1 MNSIIKK
8 LKMLK
13 YVELTASW
21 LFANARGR
29 DAKTFVKG
37 PQFASYPEPTIQI
50 TSPDC
55 GASPATLS
63 PEYMAGGDGRLPEL
77 KWDSVPGVKQWLLIC
92 EDVDAPLPNPICHGM
107 YLGISKDK
115 LSVTNSDFKPEGEKS
130 TRLHG
135 GFYFGVDNVWIPPR
149 PLLNHG
155 IHRYFFDIIALSEPL
170 DEKLAA
176 SKPTREILAKE
187 VEGKVLGWGRWI
199 GQCERVW
206 K

>member
-1 MNSIIKK
+1 MNWIIEK

-13 YVELTASW
+13 YVEITASW
-21 LFANARGR
+21 LFANAKGR

-55 GASPATLS
+55 GA
-63 PEYMAGGDGRLPEL
+63 M
-77 KWDSVPGVKQWLLIC
+77 PGVKQWILIC
-92 EDVDAPLPNPICHGM
+92 EDVDAPLPNPICHGL

-115 LSVTNSDFKPEGEKS
+115 LSVTTSDFKPENEKS
-130 TRLHG
+130 TRLNG
-135 GFYFGVDNVWIPPR
+135 GFHYGTSRIWIPPR

-176 SKPTREILAKE
+176 SKPTREQLAKE
-187 VEGKVLGWGRWI
+187 IDGKILGWGRWI